1 MAEERL
7 EVKNGMDGARV
18 FGSIGLTL
26 ALLLTACAAPTGGA
40 GGGVAT
46 SSAAPAAA
54 SATAAPKAT
63 CQAKKVTIAVP
74 VTPPNVVHLTPYVA
88 DAFGYFKDENLT
100 VELVRFDGGV
110 GSLRASASGAID
122 LAGTSAEPVLDAI
135 ANGADVKIVYTY
147 APNVDVSFAV
157 SSSIK
162 TMADLKGKKMGVQ
175 EAGGFADVMTRI
187 VLKKAGID
195 PKDVTFVTTTTAGR
209 VQALATGQTDT
220 AVLHIDQVKTVQ
232 KQTPTI
238 SVLANMWEL
247 LSDYQYSVYIVPTQT
262 LKDDPSTT
270 ECIVRALMRANR
282 AMYDSANKQKVV
294 DIAVKEGKID
304 ATIAADTFD
313 ILVKAKA
320 WPQNEGLLKAN
331 IEGTIKSEKDFG
343 KITKD
348 LKFED
353 VTDLTI
359 AKKVVDQLGRVKDFP
374 Y

>member
-1 MAEERL
+1 MHSVTSRT
-7 EVKNGMDGARV
+7 RT
-18 FGSIGLTL
+18 S
-26 ALLLTACAAPTGGA
+26 PSS
-40 GGGVAT
+40 
-46 SSAAPAAA
+46 SSASTAA
-54 SATAAPKAT
+54 SDRCARPRPARSTSRARRRNRSSTRSRTAPK
-63 CQAKKVTIAVP
+63 
-74 VTPPNVVHLTPYVA
+74 
-88 DAFGYFKDENLT
+88 
-100 VELVRFDGGV
+100 
-110 GSLRASASGAID
+110 
-122 LAGTSAEPVLDAI
+122 
-135 ANGADVKIVYTY
+135 
-147 APNVDVSFAV
+147 
-157 SSSIK
+157 
-162 TMADLKGKKMGVQ
+162 

>member
-1 MAEERL
+1 
-7 EVKNGMDGARV
+7 MDGARV
-18 FGSIGLTL
+18 FGSIGLSL

-54 SATAAPKAT
+54 TATAAPKAT

-157 SSSIK
+157 GPGIK
-162 TMADLKGKKMGVQ
+162 SMADLKGKKMGVQ

-270 ECIVRALMRANR
+270 ECIVRSLMRANR

-359 AKKVVDQLGRVKDFP
+359 VKKVVEQLGRVKDFP

>member
-1 MAEERL
+1 MG
-7 EVKNGMDGARV
+7 VRV
-18 FGSIGLTL
+18 FASIGLVL
-26 ALLLTACAAPTGGA
+26 AIMLTACGGGGGTTATSAPSAPSAPT
-40 GGGVAT
+40 
-46 SSAAPAAA
+46 AAA
-54 SATAAPKAT
+54 ATATAVPKAT
-63 CQAKKVTIAVP
+63 CAAKKVTIAVP

-88 DAFGYFKDENLT
+88 DSFGYFKDENLT

-157 SSSIK
+157 GAGIK
-162 TMADLKGKKMGVQ
+162 TLADLKGKKMGVQ
-175 EAGGFADVMTRI
+175 EPGGFADVMTRI
-187 VLKKAGID
+187 VLKKAGVD

-209 VQALATGQTDT
+209 VQALATGTTDT
-220 AVLHIDQVKTVQ
+220 AVLHIDQVKAVQ

-238 SVLANMWEL
+238 SVLANMWEI

-262 LKDDPSTT
+262 LKDDPNTT
-270 ECIVRALMRANR
+270 ECIIRALMRANR
-282 AMYDSANKQKVV
+282 AMYDPASRQKVI
-294 DIAVKEGKID
+294 DLAVKEGKID
-304 ATIAADTFD
+304 PAIAADTFD
-313 ILVKAKA
+313 LLVKAKA

-343 KITKD
+343 KITKN
-348 LKFED
+348 LTFED

-359 AKKVVDQLGRVKDFP
+359 VKKVVDQLGRVKDFP

>member
-1 MAEERL
+1 M
-7 EVKNGMDGARV
+7 GARL
-18 FGSIGLTL
+18 FGAIGLTL
-26 ALLLTACAAPTGGA
+26 AVLVTACTSTTTGGA
-40 GGGVAT
+40 GGVAT
-46 SSAAPAAA
+46 ASAAPSAAA
-54 SATAAPKAT
+54 ATAVPRAT

-122 LAGTSAEPVLDAI
+122 LAGTSSEPVIDAI

-157 SSSIK
+157 GPGIK
-162 TMADLKGKKMGVQ
+162 TLADLKGKTMGIQ

-187 VLKKAGID
+187 VLRKAGID
-195 PKDVTFVTTTTAGR
+195 PKDVKFFTTTTAGR

-220 AVLHIDQVKTVQ
+220 AVLHIDQVKTAQ

-238 SVLANMWEL
+238 SVLANMWEVL
-247 LSDYQYSVYIVPTQT
+247 TDYQYAVYVVPTDV
-262 LKDDPSTT
+262 LKSDPATP
-270 ECIVRALMRANR
+270 ECIIRALMRANR
-282 AMYDSANKQKVV
+282 AMYDPANRDKIIQIGVDQTKEAKDVV
-294 DIAVKEGKID
+294 S
-304 ATIAADTFD
+304 DTFD
-313 ILVKAKA
+313 LLVKAKA
-320 WPQNEGLLKAN
+320 WPQNEGVPLAN
-331 IEGTIKSEKDFG
+331 IDGTIASEKQFG

-348 LKFED
+348 MKAAD
-353 VTDLTI
+353 VVDLSI
-359 AKKVVDQLGRVKDFP
+359 AKKVADQLGRVKDFP

>member
-1 MAEERL
+1 MRARFF
-7 EVKNGMDGARV
+7 GA
-18 FGSIGLTL
+18 IGLCMAML
-26 ALLLTACAAPTGGA
+26 VTACTSTTGGA
-40 GGGVAT
+40 GGAAT
-46 SSAAPAAA
+46 ATPTAAA
-54 SATAAPKAT
+54 ATATAVPKAV
-63 CQAKKVTIAVP
+63 CAAKKITIAVP